1 MVEVVICVGSSCHMK
16 GSYRVVQ
23 TFKEMAQEHGVSD
36 KINIKA
42 SFCRKYCVKGI
53 STSVDGQLISGVNI
67 SNAPDRFLEF
77 ILPKAVSD
85 NS

>member
-1 MVEVVICVGSSCHMK
+1 MVEVGICVGSSCHMK
-16 GSYRVVQ
+16 RSYRVVQ

-42 SFCRKYCVKGI
+42 SFCMKNCVNGI

>member
-1 MVEVVICVGSSCHMK
+1 MRWKFLPYEGILQSCPD
-16 GSYRVVQ
+16 
-23 TFKEMAQEHGVSD
+23 FKEMAQEHGVSD

-42 SFCRKYCVKGI
+42 SFCMKNCVNGI